1 MKAPLGTKEGKE
13 VGQGVAYLDDGTVV
27 VADHGKR
34 LIGGA
39 VDVTVR
45 TLSQTTAG
53 RMLLARPRDDEG

>member
-13 VGQGVAYLDDGTVV
+13 VGQGVACLDDGTVV
-27 VADHGKR
+27 VVDHGKR